1 MVSARFVCAVA
12 PGCRCAA
19 GVGEGYAARSVV
31 RSPLVAC
38 RRAECVRVWGL
49 RVSALGQPGQARLS
63 LEPLLQGLHA
73 AAPVA
78 SCLCE
83 QAQGPGWAKDL
94 C

>member
-1 MVSARFVCAVA
+1 MWEGWRTRTGRSALVLS
-12 PGCRCAA
+12 AA
-19 GVGEGYAARSVV
+19 WRARA
-31 RSPLVAC
+31 L
-38 RRAECVRVWGL
+38 GL
-49 RVSALGQPGQARLS
+49 RVSALGQPRQARLS
-63 LEPLLQGLHA
+63 LESLLQGLHA